1 MYEILIQVGLAV
13 LSLLPIALSQAKSDK
28 IRRYDRIAGI
38 VAQPF
43 WFAYGRHSQAWSL
56 CFLGIVYSGI
66 FAYGFYGKWL
76 KNHWLLLAN

>member
-13 LSLLPIALSQAKSDK
+13 LLLLPIALSQAKSDK
-28 IRRYDRIAGI
+28 IRRYDCIAGI

-43 WFAYGRHSQAWSL
+43 WFAYGWHSQAWSL

-66 FAYGFYGKWL
+66 FAYGFYGKLL
-76 KNHWLLLAN
+76 KKPLVAVC